1 MFFSEILVTCYAL
14 RMCLMENWKPYVW
27 KGIRLHGQGMKE
39 GISEICIC
47 GGENREL
54 RLPMKRQI
62 LEEGL
67 GSFVPQCC
75 WSASL
80 LVTDAI

>member
-1 MFFSEILVTCYAL
+1 MLCFENVFDGKLETL
-14 RMCLMENWKPYVW
+14 CL
-27 KGIRLHGQGMKE
+27 KGNSRLHGQGMKE

-47 GGENREL
+47 GGENKEL